1 MNSYGDIEQHFSGS
15 DTVRDVVVFRKQGA
29 PRRRLWS
36 GALRRVSRMPSPS
49 SSREPENSDMTPYAI
64 AANRDSLVEKLPR
77 TEGPAALCL
86 YRVPKNL

>member
-1 MNSYGDIEQHFSGS
+1 
-15 DTVRDVVVFRKQGA
+15 
-29 PRRRLWS
+29 
-36 GALRRVSRMPSPS
+36 
-49 SSREPENSDMTPYAI
+49 MTPYAI